1 MLIKSSW
8 PKVIGVVLLLTV
20 SLLVSCQPAPVTE
33 VPTEVPTEAPTEAV
47 QPTAPVETGP
57 SGQLTIAQAA
67 DINILDPKFLKGRE
81 TQNVLRMMFD
91 SLFHRDDNMEII
103 PWLATSVENP
113 DPLTWRFLLREDVK
127 FSNGNDFRANDVKFT
142 IGRLLEEDSGWSE
155 KSIIDRVEVVDDYTV
170 DIITKTPFPALLSRA
185 VLWHMTDEE
194 YFNEVGIESFASSPV
209 GTGPYKFVEWV
220 KDEQVVLEANVN
232 YWRGE
237 PKIETIIFKPIPENA
252 TRIAALEAGDVDI
265 IANVPPDYVK
275 QPGQGVEIATAPG
288 TRAVFLGMNV
298 NVAPFDDVR
307 VRQAMNYAVDVP
319 AIIESVL
326 NGLARPMDN
335 PMLPEH
341 FGYAATPVY
350 QYDPDKAI
358 SLLTAAGHPD
368 GFTMELFTDST
379 MKEIAE
385 ALAGQLSAVGI
396 VVNINI
402 LESTALVAQDEPG
415 YSQAYLSSWGNSE
428 SDASGILTKQFYSKR
443 YGCDLVAFKYPDPK
457 SGYGDSAKGCYYTGF
472 GNASVDAAIE
482 EGNTNVDPAARKA
495 AYAMALNIIVRET
508 PWVFL
513 YNPLEVYAFR
523 DVQGWTPRSD
533 GLFNLENA
541 TVTK

>member
-1 MLIKSSW
+1 MLKNSFW
-8 PKVIGVVLLLTV
+8 PKAISVVLLLTV
-20 SLLVSCQPAPVTE
+20 SLLPSCQPAPVTE
-33 VPTEVPTEAPTEAV
+33 VPTGAPTKAPTEVV
-47 QPTAPVETGP
+47 QPAATLETGP
-57 SGQLTIAQAA
+57 SGQLTIAQAS
-67 DINILDPKFLKGRE
+67 DINTLDPKFLKGRE
-81 TQNVLRMMFD
+81 TQNVLRMMYD
-91 SLFHRDDNMEII
+91 SLFHRDDTMEII

-142 IGRLLEEDSGWSE
+142 IGRLLEPDSGWSE

-170 DIITKTPFPALLSRA
+170 DIVTKTPFPALLSRA

-237 PKIETIIFKPIPENA
+237 PKIETVIFKPIPENA

-350 QYDPDKAI
+350 HYDPDKAI
-358 SLLTAAGHPD
+358 SLLTEAGHPD
-368 GFTMELFTDST
+368 GFTMDLFTDST

-402 LESTALVAQDEPG
+402 LEPTALVAQDEPG

-443 YGCDLVAFKYPDPK
+443 YGCDLVTFKYPDPK

-513 YNPLEVYAFR
+513 YNPLEVYAYR

>member
-1 MLIKSSW
+1 MLKKPFW
-8 PKVIGVVLLLTV
+8 PKVISVVLSLTFILLA
-20 SLLVSCQPAPVTE
+20 SCQPAPVTE
-33 VPTEVPTEAPTEAV
+33 VPPKAPTKAPTEVV
-47 QPTAPVETGP
+47 QPTATVETGP
-57 SGQLTIAQAA
+57 SGQLTIAQAS

-142 IGRLLEEDSGWSE
+142 IGRLLEPDSGWSE

-170 DIITKTPFPALLSRA
+170 DIITKIPFPALLSRA

-307 VRQAMNYAVDVP
+307 VRQAMNYVVDVP

-326 NGLARPMDN
+326 
-335 PMLPEH
+335 
-341 FGYAATPVY
+341 
-350 QYDPDKAI
+350 
-358 SLLTAAGHPD
+358 
-368 GFTMELFTDST
+368 
-379 MKEIAE
+379 
-385 ALAGQLSAVGI
+385 
-396 VVNINI
+396 
-402 LESTALVAQDEPG
+402 
-415 YSQAYLSSWGNSE
+415 
-428 SDASGILTKQFYSKR
+428 
-443 YGCDLVAFKYPDPK
+443 
-457 SGYGDSAKGCYYTGF
+457 
-472 GNASVDAAIE
+472 
-482 EGNTNVDPAARKA
+482 
-495 AYAMALNIIVRET
+495 
-508 PWVFL
+508 
-513 YNPLEVYAFR
+513 
-523 DVQGWTPRSD
+523 
-533 GLFNLENA
+533 
-541 TVTK
+541 